1 VTPAQLRAFAAIV
14 RHGSARDAA
23 AELQVSEAAISSHT
37 SALRKELGDQLYRRT
52 GSGLAF
58 TPGGLRL
65 ATRAVE
71 MLGLQDQTISEVNAA
86 ANGQRLLRLA
96 TTSLFAEFAAP
107 GLLELFK
114 TRADDLAVE
123 MSVYPGVQLDALLAS
138 RQADVIVG
146 PSLGNA
152 ELGFRTRDFL
162 KYQMVLVVGGRYD
175 LARSTRVSPAALAAK
190 PWLLGPSAIEERG
203 ATAALLR
210 RFAVPEDNQR
220 IFQSHAAAI
229 AAIEAGGGVGV
240 VPLFRVQGA
249 IADGRLQRVSTVGDS
264 ASGVWAAS
272 TLQAMQAPPVAS
284 ELLRFMTTPRATQAM
299 LTGSGANIGHFK
311 PSVHVTLWS

>member
-1 VTPAQLRAFAAIV
+1 MTPAQLRAFAAIV
-14 RHGSARDAA
+14 RHGSARAAA

-37 SALRKELGDQLYRRT
+37 AALRKELGDKLYRRT

-71 MLGLQDQTISEVNAA
+71 MLGLQDQTISEVSAA

-123 MSVYPGVQLDALLAS
+123 MSVHPGDQLETLIAS
-138 RQADVIVG
+138 RRADVIVG
-146 PSLGNA
+146 PATANP
-152 ELGFRTRDFL
+152 ELGYRSREFL
-162 KYQMVLVVGGRYD
+162 KYQLILVVSGRHA
-175 LARSTRVSPAALAAK
+175 LAKGRTSAAALAAE
-190 PWLLGPSAIEERG
+190 PWLLGPSAIEQRG
-203 ATAALLR
+203 ATQALLR
-210 RFAVPEDNQR
+210 RFKVPEDQQR
-220 IFQSHAAAI
+220 IFQSHAAALT
-229 AAIEAGGGVGV
+229 AVEAGAGVGV
-240 VPLFRVQGA
+240 VPTFRTQEA
-249 IADGRLQRVSTVGDS
+249 LDDGRLTRVSAAGDT

-272 TLQAMQAPPVAS
+272 TLPAMQTPPVAS